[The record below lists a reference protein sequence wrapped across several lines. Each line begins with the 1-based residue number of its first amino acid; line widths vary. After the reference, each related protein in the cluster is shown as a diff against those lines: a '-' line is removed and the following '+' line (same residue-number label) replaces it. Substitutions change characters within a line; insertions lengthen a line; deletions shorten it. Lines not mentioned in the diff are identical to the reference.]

1 MQTQHVPVMLEEV
14 LKYLQPR
21 PGGHYIDGTLGG
33 GGHTEAILERSAPD
47 GRVLG
52 IDADVQALARVRERL
67 SDLVNNGRLV
77 LVHGNF
83 AELSRIVH
91 EAGFAS
97 VNGVLLDLG
106 FSSDQV
112 EDPQRGFSFSADGPL
127 DMRLDQ
133 SQTETAADIVNN
145 ASEQELADIFWR
157 YGEETRSRQVARR
170 IVRERARGPITRTG
184 QLAAIAAA
192 GVPYKAGAIHPA
204 TRVFQALRI
213 AVNHELDRLETVL
226 PQIVDVLSANNVM
239 ASLESARSLSVNNV
253 VAAHP
258 GDDEAPIEGARSLS
272 ANNVVG
278 PAHPGDHEAFE
289 GARSENVIHGGAGRM
304 VIIAFHSLEDR
315 LVKEYMRR
323 EAKDC
328 ICPPHV
334 PVCVCG
340 HKARLRILT
349 PKPVTATSQEV
360 MANPRARSAKLRIA
374 EIVVGS

>member
-52 IDADVQALARVRERL
+52 IDTDIQALARVRERL
-67 SDLVNNGRLV
+67 SDLVNKGRLV

-112 EDPQRGFSFSADGPL
+112 EDPRRGFSFSADGPL

-226 PQIVDVLSANNVM
+226 PQIVDVLSANNV
-239 ASLESARSLSVNNV
+239 
-253 VAAHP
+253 
-258 GDDEAPIEGARSLS
+258 
-272 ANNVVG
+272 VG
-278 PAHPGDHEAFE
+278 PAHPGDDEAFE
-289 GARSENVIHGGAGRM
+289 GARSENVIRGGAGRM

-360 MANPRARSAKLRIA
+360 KANPRARSAKLRAA